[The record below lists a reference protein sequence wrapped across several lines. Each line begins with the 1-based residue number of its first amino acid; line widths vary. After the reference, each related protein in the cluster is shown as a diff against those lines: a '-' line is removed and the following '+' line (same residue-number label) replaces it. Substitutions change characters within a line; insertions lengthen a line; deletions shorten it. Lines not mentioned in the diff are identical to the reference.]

1 MCVWGGKLEAYQLL
15 QTSGK
20 EAFLSKRSEQLGGQI
35 QNAAT
40 GLRVRTWCFP
50 PMAELQQLGRPR
62 VGILKRKINQ
72 GRVGGQVPAVW
83 LSLPCTAS
91 GFDIGGDCGLS
102 SPASSQCQVACHPS
116 EGPPW
121 YSHFPPGTF
130 CKFETPINSTCWK
143 MMHILKITIR
153 DVNYVQQDFM
163 ICGNVLSR

>member
-35 QNAAT
+35 QNVAT

-62 VGILKRKINQ
+62 VGILRRKINQ

-91 GFDIGGDCGLS
+91 VFDIGGDSGLS

-116 EGPPW
+116 RALPGALIFLQELM
-121 YSHFPPGTF
+121 SVNCQFPSF
-130 CKFETPINSTCWK
+130 AIILQDQFSLLK
-143 MMHILKITIR
+143 ILKH
-153 DVNYVQQDFM
+153 
-163 ICGNVLSR
+163 L